1 MAGAERERG
10 TERERERETGTGTER
25 ETGTGT
31 GIETGTGTERETGTG
46 TGTGI
51 ETGEEVVAVAIGEE
65 LDLHHFAPRE
75 VGSLVPEYLEAAQA
89 EGLARV
95 RIVHGKGTGVL
106 RERVHAIL
114 RRHPAVASF
123 ALADERR
130 GGWGATVVELRP
142 R

>member
-1 MAGAERERG
+1 MLDEKRREESDAQPGDRSVPHDDP
-10 TERERERETGTGTER
+10 
-25 ETGTGT
+25 
-31 GIETGTGTERETGTG
+31 
-46 TGTGI
+46 
-51 ETGEEVVAVAIGEE
+51 VVDPEAAIGT
-65 LDLHHFAPRE
+65 DHHFAPRE